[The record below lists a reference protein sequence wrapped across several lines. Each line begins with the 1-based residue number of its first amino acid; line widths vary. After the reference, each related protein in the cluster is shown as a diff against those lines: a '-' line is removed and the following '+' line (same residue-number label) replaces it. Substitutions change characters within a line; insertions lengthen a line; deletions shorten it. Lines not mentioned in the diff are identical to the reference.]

1 METAAE
7 RIRSAVKNI
16 LPERPHHL
24 ALSLE
29 SKYPV
34 PPNFWQHQSPLQ
46 YSTFLSDADRGVL
59 LTRPY
64 FDICDEP
71 VAPLSTP
78 QPTPMTGPKK
88 AGNKVSLKDWKNKKT
103 TTSPTE
109 NGTPGKMDEKKPSVA
124 ASRPEKDGS
133 RKELD
138 KTQEAGLRRETNA
151 QESRS
156 NGDVEKSKSSLP
168 KLTSR
173 DVPSPSSESKKR
185 PLEPDDSARPLK
197 KTKPSEPALSDQ
209 LRRPQRP
216 ETPSSKEH
224 ARSASKDGRTAG
236 SQPPSGSRAGQSS
249 LKDHHRAVSPK
260 VTVNGTRSQTS
271 APRNSLPP
279 KPDTSGKHLV
289 PPLLSPL
296 RRLPFDE
303 ELETAS
309 PKKRAADS
317 HGPGRSSNKPPKPEI
332 SVKKQ
337 KSVTPDLPPLLSPT
351 LPPVIEEALARIKTP
366 SKNDA
371 NQPASQSSESPSSAR
386 KTRPRVDDVDEET
399 RPKSKIVTMKIK
411 KGSYR
416 KRLQSLL
423 ALPSKS
429 SKERSVSVENTPPPA
444 KKRPRPS
451 EADPDPSSS
460 ISAKRPKTAEISA
473 SKAPYT
479 PPKPATAN
487 SLSAP
492 GSSQTQTPGDRIAHT
507 PSAGDAGPPGR
518 EGGSQAA
525 KETYKHRWETFSRI
539 GRRLKHKRDGE
550 CQTNGAGPTGGGQ
563 PKRADID
570 TNRRA
575 VLTIEMILAY
585 MICFRSG
592 DQRSE
597 LSGTPMNV
605 PAWLTLEPHLRELKG
620 MTRHSVPLQA
630 LACQLHGTVINEIVR
645 TYGSLGMQNGEVPKL
660 DREVSKGVFH
670 ALRSNSRI
678 WTEANELRNKVTDKN
693 LKMPAM
699 GPWTSPHKAATEA
712 LSVLV
717 RFAEREHVNW
727 RAEVVVPNEGV

>member
-34 PPNFWQHQSPLQ
+34 PTDFWHHQSPLQ

-71 VAPLSTP
+71 VIATPQSTP
-78 QPTPMTGPKK
+78 LAGLKK

-109 NGTPGKMDEKKPSVA
+109 NGTPGKMDEKKPPGA
-124 ASRPEKDGS
+124 ASRSEKDGS

-138 KTQEAGLRRETNA
+138 KAKENGLRREAIA
-151 QESRS
+151 QEPRS
-156 NGDVEKSKSSLP
+156 NGEVEKSKSSLP
-168 KLTSR
+168 SR
-173 DVPSPSSESKKR
+173 FAHKDVPSPSSEGKKR
-185 PLEPDDSARPLK
+185 QLEQEDSARPLK
-197 KTKPSEPALSDQ
+197 KTKPSEPPLSDQ
-209 LRRPQRP
+209 PRRPPRP
-216 ETPSSKEH
+216 ETPSNREH
-224 ARSASKDGRTAG
+224 ARSVSKDGRTAG
-236 SQPPSGSRAGQSS
+236 AQPTASSRAGPSS
-249 LKDHHRAVSPK
+249 SKDHHRAVSPRI
-260 VTVNGTRSQTS
+260 TVNGTKSQAS
-271 APRNSLPP
+271 APRSSLHA
-279 KPDTSGKHLV
+279 KTDTSGKHLV

-309 PKKRAADS
+309 TKKRPADS
-317 HGPGRSSNKPPKPEI
+317 HGTGKPTSRAQKPE
-332 SVKKQ
+332 VPAKKQ

-366 SKNDA
+366 IKGEA
-371 NQPASQSSESPSSAR
+371 NQPDSQSSESPASAR
-386 KTRPRVDDVDEET
+386 KARPRADDAEEET

-451 EADPDPSSS
+451 EAEPEPAAS
-460 ISAKRPKTAEISA
+460 ISAKRPRTAEISA

-487 SLSAP
+487 SQSAH
-492 GSSQTQTPGDRIAHT
+492 GSSQMQTPGERVAQT
-507 PSAGDAGPPGR
+507 PGAGDAGPPGR

-525 KETYKHRWETFSRI
+525 KETYKQRWETFSRI

-550 CQTNGAGPTGGGQ
+550 CQTNGTGPSAGGQ
-563 PKRADID
+563 AKRSEID

-630 LACQLHGTVINEIVR
+630 LACQLHGTVVNEIVR

-678 WTEANELRNKVTDKN
+678 WTEANELRSKVLDKS
-693 LKMPAM
+693 LKTPAM

-727 RAEVVVPNEGV
+727 RAEVVVPNEVG

>member
-34 PPNFWQHQSPLQ
+34 PTDFWHHQSPLQ

-71 VAPLSTP
+71 VIATPQSTP
-78 QPTPMTGPKK
+78 LAGLKK

-109 NGTPGKMDEKKPSVA
+109 NGTPGKMDEKKPPGA
-124 ASRPEKDGS
+124 ASRSEKDGS

-138 KTQEAGLRRETNA
+138 KAKENGLRREANA
-151 QESRS
+151 QEPRS
-156 NGDVEKSKSSLP
+156 NGEVEKSKSSLP
-168 KLTSR
+168 SR
-173 DVPSPSSESKKR
+173 FAHKDVPSPSSEGKKR
-185 PLEPDDSARPLK
+185 QLEQEDSARPLK
-197 KTKPSEPALSDQ
+197 KTKPSEPPLSDQ
-209 LRRPQRP
+209 PRRPPRP
-216 ETPSSKEH
+216 EPPSNREH
-224 ARSASKDGRTAG
+224 ARSVSKDGRTAG
-236 SQPPSGSRAGQSS
+236 AQPTASSRTGPSSS
-249 LKDHHRAVSPK
+249 KDHHRAVSPRI
-260 VTVNGTRSQTS
+260 TVNGTKPQAS
-271 APRNSLPP
+271 APRSSSHA
-279 KPDTSGKHLV
+279 KTDTSGKHLV

-309 PKKRAADS
+309 TKKRPADS
-317 HGPGRSSNKPPKPEI
+317 YGAGKPTSRAQKPE
-332 SVKKQ
+332 VPAKKQ

-366 SKNDA
+366 IKGEA
-371 NQPASQSSESPSSAR
+371 GQPDSQSSESPASAR
-386 KTRPRVDDVDEET
+386 KARPRADDVEEET

-451 EADPDPSSS
+451 EAEPEPAAS
-460 ISAKRPKTAEISA
+460 ISAKRPRTAEISA

-487 SLSAP
+487 SQSAH
-492 GSSQTQTPGDRIAHT
+492 GSSQMQTPGERVAQT
-507 PSAGDAGPPGR
+507 PGAGDAGPPGR

-525 KETYKHRWETFSRI
+525 KETYKQRWETFSRI

-550 CQTNGAGPTGGGQ
+550 CQTNGTGPSAGGQ
-563 PKRADID
+563 AKRSEID

-630 LACQLHGTVINEIVR
+630 LACQLHGTVVNEIVR

-678 WTEANELRNKVTDKN
+678 WTEANELRSKVLDKN
-693 LKMPAM
+693 LKTPAM

-727 RAEVVVPNEGV
+727 RAEVVVPNEVG